1 MTPSLFMC
9 LELTGSILTE
19 ILIGSYCKVAC
30 TAKSIETPP
39 GFIVS
44 AAAALLSLEL
54 QFTTQGATFAA
65 I

>member
-1 MTPSLFMC
+1 MTPNLFMC

-19 ILIGSYCKVAC
+19 VLIGSYCKVARI
-30 TAKSIETPP
+30 AKSIETPP

-44 AAAALLSLEL
+44 TAAALLSLAL
-54 QFTTQGATFAA
+54 QFTTQRATFAA